1 MTKERTKRKAEYV
14 YIKRKKPKQKKPKQ
28 KKPKQ
33 NK

>member
-28 KKPKQ
+28 